1 MANEI
6 FLERPQIELLGRMVE
21 ATRRLP
27 ETARRSFQ
35 FAELGDSRAVLDHPG
50 FQQEIVAF
58 GDILALQHE
67 DLLLQ
72 RYKRPGIGT
81 LDVSPNG
88 IRLYEQWR
96 RDIGKPIAQ
105 LEQQVL
111 SYVSDDAFRT
121 KYPKA
126 HEKWSVAAEL
136 LWKSDT
142 TAQLSVI
149 GHLVREAMQEFAAE
163 LSVHDHGNST
173 TDKTQTVARVRSALR
188 SINSTSER
196 AMLEALLAYWG
207 TVSDLVQRQEH
218 AGQREGAP
226 LTWEDARRVVFHT
239 AVVMFEVGFSVQ
251 RAGAAA

>member
-1 MANEI
+1 MANEM
-6 FLERPQIELLGRMVE
+6 FLEPSQIELLGRMVE

-27 ETARRSFQ
+27 ENARRSFQ

-58 GDILALQHE
+58 GDIAVMQHQ
-67 DLLLQ
+67 DLLLL
-72 RYKRPGIGT
+72 RYERAGVGK
-81 LDVSPNG
+81 LDVSPKG

-96 RDIGKPIAQ
+96 RDMGKPIMQ
-105 LEQQVL
+105 LEQRVL
-111 SYVSDDAFRT
+111 SHVDAEDFRA

-126 HEKWSVAAEL
+126 HEKWNAAAEL

-149 GHLVREAMQEFAAE
+149 GHLAREAMQEFAAV
-163 LSVHDHGNST
+163 LPVQDHGNSG
-173 TDKTQTVARVRSALR
+173 TDKAQTVARVRSVLR
-188 SINSTSER
+188 GIKSNTER

-207 TVSDLVQRQEH
+207 TVSDLVQKQEH
-218 AGQREGAP
+218 AGQRDGES

-239 AVVMFEVGFSVQ
+239 AVVMYEVGVSVH
-251 RAGAAA
+251 RSGAAA